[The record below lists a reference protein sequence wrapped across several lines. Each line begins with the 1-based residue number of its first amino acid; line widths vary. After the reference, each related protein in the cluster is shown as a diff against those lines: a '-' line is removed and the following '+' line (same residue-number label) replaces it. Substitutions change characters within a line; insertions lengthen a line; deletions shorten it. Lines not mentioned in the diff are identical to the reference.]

1 MPSRSMKSSALIW
14 ESLARRH
21 REVAKT
27 DELRALAL
35 RLGKEPRNAIDHLVR
50 GGYLIPLF
58 KGVYHVS
65 HPEEMRLGVPRHSH
79 LELFALAAEAA
90 GLGPWYFG
98 LETALRLDGLTA
110 EFRREEAV
118 VNGRRL
124 RERGVDL
131 AGHRFVLHRWTPD
144 LLAFGVRRE
153 GRLRIS
159 DPAKT
164 VLDLAYRDYWSARR
178 GRAPVGDWKTLVD
191 RVDLAALR
199 RYLERFPRYV
209 REIVMPWI

>member
-1 MPSRSMKSSALIW
+1 MKSSALIW
-14 ESLARRH
+14 ESLARRN
-21 REVAKT
+21 REVVKT

-35 RLGKEPRNAIDHLVR
+35 RLGRDPRNAIDHLVR
-50 GGYLIPLF
+50 SGYLTPLF

-79 LELFALAAEAA
+79 LELFAMAAEAT
-90 GLGPWYFG
+90 GMGPWYFG

-118 VNGRRL
+118 INGRRL
-124 RERGVDL
+124 RERGVGL

-159 DPAKT
+159 DPEKT
-164 VLDLAYRDYWSARR
+164 VLDLAYRDYWSARK
-178 GRAPVGDWKTLVD
+178 GRATLGEWKALVD
-191 RVDLAALR
+191 RVDRVALK
-199 RYLERFPRYV
+199 RYLERFPPHL
-209 REIVMPWI
+209 REMVTPWI